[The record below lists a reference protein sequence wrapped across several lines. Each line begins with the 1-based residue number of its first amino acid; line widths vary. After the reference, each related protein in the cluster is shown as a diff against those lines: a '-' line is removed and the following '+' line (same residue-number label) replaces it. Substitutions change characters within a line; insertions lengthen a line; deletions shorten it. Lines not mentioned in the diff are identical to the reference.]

1 MRVKIV
7 AVASAIALVLTLAA
21 VKFWIPTGVSAEE
34 DLAQAIR
41 ANMDDVN
48 ARLEAEGAGYRL
60 GVVEYYTAKD
70 EVGRTVFFRDLG
82 NKQLLFDFVPGD
94 PRRIPWSGTGP
105 GDDITWASDL
115 VDGDA
120 GVGLGATQTAISSA
134 MGTWQSATC
143 SNIPLTKLP
152 LGGDLGF
159 LEFLL
164 GGGGG
169 PCPAADIVHAGF
181 GTIVDPI
188 FLPPPIIA
196 AAFTFIFLPPTDID
210 NNGKIDVALREIYYT
225 FNFPWGINTNFPIDV
240 ETIALHEAGHGLS
253 QAHFGTLFQTDKNGK
268 FHFSPRAV
276 MNAGYTG
283 VQQQLART
291 DEGGHCSNWASWSQS

>member
-1 MRVKIV
+1 M
-7 AVASAIALVLTLAA
+7 
-21 VKFWIPTGVSAEE
+21 
-34 DLAQAIR
+34 
-41 ANMDDVN
+41 
-48 ARLEAEGAGYRL
+48 
-60 GVVEYYTAKD
+60 
-70 EVGRTVFFRDLG
+70 
-82 NKQLLFDFVPGD
+82 
-94 PRRIPWSGTGP
+94 
-105 GDDITWASDL
+105 
-115 VDGDA
+115 
-120 GVGLGATQTAISSA
+120 
-134 MGTWQSATC
+134 
-143 SNIPLTKLP
+143 
-152 LGGDLGF
+152 
-159 LEFLL
+159 EFLL

-169 PCPAADIVHAGF
+169 PFPAADIVHAGF